1 MMEEGQVKNGVLA
14 VWMDCVSYGEKDF
27 NEWYNRQHLEE
38 RVGVPGFI
46 SGARYAAVRAD
57 RAYFTWYRTESVS
70 VLASEAYRSRLDNPT
85 EWTQRVMP
93 SFRRTIRSAMVVFQ
107 RHGKAVGSYA
117 VTLRMAAN
125 QRPPELY
132 SLSQRYHAVAC
143 ELWDLDREATG
154 EPSAEARIR
163 GPDEQVERA
172 VLMQTTTPEAAEKA
186 AAELEG
192 MGEVGI
198 YGLRAV
204 LFA

>member
-14 VWMDCVSYGEKDF
+14 VWMDCAPYGEKDF

-38 RVGVPGFI
+38 RVGVPGFL

-132 SLSQRYHAVAC
+132 SLSQRYHAVGC

-154 EPSAEARIR
+154 EPSAEAKIR

-204 LFA
+204 IFA

>member
-1 MMEEGQVKNGVLA
+1 MKNGILA
-14 VWMDCVSYGEKDF
+14 VWMDCVPYGEKDF

-38 RVGVPGFI
+38 RVGVPGFL

-70 VLASEAYRSRLDNPT
+70 VLASEAYRTRLDNPT

-93 SFRRTIRSAMVVFQ
+93 KFRRTIRSAMVVRQ
-107 RHGKAVGSYA
+107 RHGNAVGAYA
-117 VTLRMAAN
+117 VTLRMAAG

-132 SLSQRYHAVAC
+132 ALSQRHHAVGC
-143 ELWDLDREATG
+143 ELWDIDHEATG
-154 EPSAEARIR
+154 EPSAEASIR
-163 GPDEQVERA
+163 GPDERVERA
-172 VLMQTTTPEAAEKA
+172 VLMQTTTPDAAEKA
-186 AAELEG
+186 AGELEG
-192 MGEVGI
+192 MGEIGI